1 MPLRSAFLLA
11 TTVLTGCMV
20 GQKVSSFSPARGAQG
35 VRVDIQKG
43 MGSWI
48 SGAELLAIQDT
59 ALLVL
64 RVHRRPVSQERV
76 AWADQQV
83 VLVPLRIIQ
92 TARFAQMGI
101 STLVEDGRFRSM
113 SGREQVRLVS
123 RYPQGVGPELLSAL
137 LAAYGQPQLEVL
149 TK

>member
-1 MPLRSAFLLA
+1 MPPRSAFLLA

-20 GQKVSSFSPARGAQG
+20 GQKVSSFSPARGPQG
-35 VRVDIQKG
+35 VRVDIERG
-43 MGSWI
+43 MRSWI

-64 RVHRRPVSQERV
+64 RVHVRP
-76 AWADQQV
+76 V
-83 VLVPLRIIQ
+83 VLVPLRIIR
-92 TARFAQMGI
+92 TASFAQMGS

-113 SGREQVRLVS
+113 SGREKVRLVS

-137 LAAYGQPQLEVL
+137 LAAYGQPRLEVL